1 MTPTLEFSVQ
11 SYSTGYKCQLLRNQ
25 KPLPLELGGG
35 ELLGAWQVHDKYL
48 LLINDANGYEDHVN
62 AHLLDAQMQVIESV
76 GIGAMYST
84 GAVENIEIQGPKQI
98 GFTFPTGGQRWQ
110 LTVSPTPL
118 WRNPLT
124 AWFQCQWWL
133 TPGFKRYLGIRMLP
147 SHPNLVRQRTSGIST

>member
-1 MTPTLEFSVQ
+1 MTPSSEFSIQ
-11 SYSTGYKCQLLRNQ
+11 ADTTGYKCQLFRLA
-25 KPLPLELGGG
+25 KPLPLELSGG

-48 LLINDANGYEDHVN
+48 LLIIDENGYEDFVN
-62 AHLLDAQMQVIESV
+62 VHLLSGQMQAIESV

-84 GAVENIEIQGPKQI
+84 GEAENIQILGPEKL
-98 GFTFPTGGQRWQ
+98 GFSYPSSSQRWQ
-110 LTVSPTPL
+110 ITVSPTPR

-147 SHPNLVRQRTSGIST
+147 SHPDLVRQRTSGIST